1 MRTTRIIALA
11 LLSIA
16 WLAKPIAAANVWIEA
31 ESFQH
36 KGGWQV
42 DQQMIEGM
50 GSPVKDAQ
58 TTVRIDTTAIYN
70 VYVRTYN
77 WTAPWYA
84 AAGPG
89 GFKVAIN
96 GKRLPHI
103 VGQTGDSWQWQKAG
117 TVNLK
122 QGMAKLTLCDLTGF
136 DGRLPNNSRSCT
148 TR

>member
-50 GSPVKDAQ
+50 GSPYLIAHGLGTPVKDAQ
-58 TTVRIDTTAIYN
+58 TNVRIDTTAIYN

-84 AAGPG
+84 AVGWPLTASACHTLWGKRVIAG
-89 GFKVAIN
+89 N
-96 GKRLPHI
+96 GKRLE
-103 VGQTGDSWQWQKAG
+103 
-117 TVNLK
+117 L
-122 QGMAKLTLCDLTGF
+122 
-136 DGRLPNNSRSCT
+136 
-148 TR
+148 